1 MAFTISYQFLAID
14 KFSRVGNKIADSFHK
29 VERRVNSAHKATDKL
44 ANSMK
49 KVSSAAQGA
58 FVGFTLP
65 LTGFL
70 AVAFKAQSQLE
81 DLQITFESSLQST
94 TKAKAMVEDLVNF
107 AKTTP
112 FRMQGVVETGR
123 MLLGF
128 GVKQEELMDR
138 MTKLGDVAAGTGRP
152 VGDLAMVFGQVKAK
166 GRLLGEEINQF
177 AERGLP
183 LLEILAKGTGRTK
196 KEILDFASKGAI
208 SFEMFQKAFDQMH
221 ELRYKDNMVKLSNS
235 LGGLWSTLLDT
246 FQLAAA
252 SFFKRLDKLFDI
264 KGKMK
269 SMIRVLNKASEGF
282 NAFVDNNPKLAK
294 MIFLIAG
301 TIAVVAALGVAIL
314 PVVIG
319 IASFSIA
326 LKALGAAFA
335 AVGAAAA
342 FLVSPIGLIIGTI
355 AALVTALYVYRDE
368 VAEWLSS
375 LVEVFKIYLGK
386 VKDWFKSLVAAMSD
400 EYDAIVYAITHPFE
414 AAFVTVMAIF
424 DKIKSVYDSIT
435 GFLSDAKTIDVKQ
448 SMVHGFQTPT
458 TVPTTASPYGSLSG
472 VQLGANTRTDVN
484 VNLNA
489 PRGTVGEVTAKTH
502 GFSAAN
508 VGTNLEEY

>member
-44 ANSMK
+44 TAGMTK
-49 KVSSAAQGA
+49 LSSAAQGA

-65 LTGFL
+65 FTAFM

-94 TKAKAMVEDLVNF
+94 TAAKAMVEDLVNF

-128 GVKQEELMDR
+128 GVTQENLMDR

-183 LLEILAKGTGRTK
+183 ILEILAKGTGRTK

-252 SFFKRLDKLFDI
+252 AFFERLDKLFDI

-269 SMIRVLNKASEGF
+269 SLIGILNKASEGF

-294 MIFLIAG
+294 LIFLVLG
-301 TIAVVAALGVAIL
+301 TIAAVAALGVAML

-319 IASFSIA
+319 IASFSLV
-326 LKALGAAFA
+326 LKGLAA
-335 AVGAAAA
+335 GLA
-342 FLVSPIGLIIGTI
+342 FLVSPVALIIAGI
-355 AALVTALYVYRDE
+355 AALIVALYVYRDE
-368 VAEWLSS
+368 IKAWWNS
-375 LVEVFKIYLGK
+375 LVEVMTSQFDK
-386 VKDWFKSLVAAMSD
+386 VV
-400 EYDAIVYAITHPFE
+400 DAITRPFE
-414 AAFVTVMAIF
+414 VAFDTITSIF
-424 DKIKSVYDSIT
+424 DKISSVYESIT
-435 GFLSDAKTIDVKQ
+435 GFLSDGKTINVKQ
-448 SMVHGFQTPT
+448 SMVHGFQSPT
-458 TVPTTASPYGSLSG
+458 TVPATASSPYGSLSG
-472 VQLGANTRTDVN
+472 VQLGANTKTDVN

-489 PRGTVGEVTAKTH
+489 PRGTVGEVTTKTH